1 MRYEI
6 LGPLRVV
13 DGPSITSL
21 SARKV
26 EVLLAAL
33 LVRADEVVSSE
44 DLVKEIWGTRAPRQ
58 AIATLH
64 VYVSQLRKFLR
75 RPDRTESPIVTA
87 RGGYVLRLGADEAD
101 ELDFHVFQDLVRQGS
116 AARRAGRTQEACEAY
131 EEGLDLW
138 RGPVLED
145 LRDGAIVNGF
155 VCWAEQSRLE
165 CVESF
170 VDAGLELGR
179 HREFVSFL
187 YARIEELPL
196 YEAFYR
202 QLMLALYRSG
212 CRADALSV
220 YQSARTVLGEELGLE
235 PSAAL
240 KRLHHAVLVDAPE
253 IEAA

>member
-6 LGPLRVV
+6 LCPLRVV
-13 DGPSITSL
+13 DGTTTASL
-21 SARKV
+21 SARKI

-44 DLVKEIWGTRAPRQ
+44 DLMKEIWGTRAPRQ
-58 AIATLH
+58 AIAALH

-75 RPDRTESPIVTA
+75 RPGRSESPIVTS
-87 RGGYVLRLGADEAD
+87 RSGYVLRLGTD
-101 ELDFHVFQDLVRQGS
+101 ELDFHIFQELVREGRS
-116 AARRAGRTQEACEAY
+116 AQRAGRIEEACEAY

-155 VCWAEQSRLE
+155 VCWAEQARLD
-165 CVESF
+165 CVEWF
-170 VDAGLELGR
+170 VDTGLELGR
-179 HREFVSFL
+179 HREFVSYL

-196 YEAFYR
+196 HEAFYR

-220 YQSARTVLGEELGLE
+220 YQSARTVLSEELGLE
-235 PSAAL
+235 PSIAL
-240 KRLHHAVLVDAPE
+240 RRLHHAVLVDAPE
-253 IEAA
+253 LEAVAV

>member
-6 LGPLRVV
+6 LRPLRVV
-13 DGPSITSL
+13 DGSSITSL
-21 SARKV
+21 GARKI

-33 LVRADEVVSSE
+33 LVRADQVVSSE
-44 DLVKEIWGTRAPRQ
+44 ELVKEIWGTRAPRQ
-58 AIATLH
+58 AIATLQ

-75 RPDRTESPIVTA
+75 RPGRPDSPIVTE
-87 RGGYVLRLGADEAD
+87 RSGYVLRLGTD
-101 ELDFHVFQDLVRQGS
+101 ELDFHIFQDLVRQGR
-116 AARRAGRTQEACEAY
+116 AAQRAGRTQEACEAY
-131 EEGLDLW
+131 EEGLGLR

-155 VCWAEQSRLE
+155 VCWAEQAWLE
-165 CVESF
+165 CVEAF
-170 VDAGLELGR
+170 VDTGLELGR

-196 YEAFYR
+196 HEAFYR
-202 QLMLALYRSG
+202 QLMLALHRSG

-220 YQSARTVLGEELGLE
+220 YQSARTVLGQELGLE

-240 KRLHHAVLVDAPE
+240 KRLHQAVLVDAPE
-253 IEAA
+253 LEAA

>member
-6 LGPLRVV
+6 LCPLRVV
-13 DGPSITSL
+13 DGSSITSL
-21 SARKV
+21 SARKI

-33 LVRADEVVSSE
+33 LVRVDEAVSSE
-44 DLVKEIWGTRAPRQ
+44 ELMKEIWGTRAPRQ

-64 VYVSQLRKFLR
+64 VYISQLRKFLR
-75 RPDRTESPIVTA
+75 RPGRAESPIVTA
-87 RGGYVLRLGADEAD
+87 RSGYVLRLGADE
-101 ELDFHVFQDLVRQGS
+101 LDFHVFQELVRQGR
-116 AARRAGRTQEACEAY
+116 AARRAGLTQDACEAY
-131 EEGLDLW
+131 EEGLGLW

-155 VCWAEQSRLE
+155 VCWAEQAWLE
-165 CVESF
+165 CVEAF

-196 YEAFYR
+196 HEAFYR

-220 YQSARTVLGEELGLE
+220 YQSARTVLSEELGLE
-235 PSAAL
+235 PSATL
-240 KRLHHAVLVDAPE
+240 KRLHQAVLVDAPE
-253 IEAA
+253 LEAA

>member
-1 MRYEI
+1 MPI
-6 LGPLRVV
+6 MVV
-13 DGPSITSL
+13 DGSSISTL
-21 SARKV
+21 SARKI

-44 DLVKEIWGTRAPRQ
+44 ELMKEIWGTRAPRQ
-58 AIATLH
+58 AIAALH

-75 RPDRTESPIVTA
+75 QNGRRDSPIKTA
-87 RGGYVLRLGADEAD
+87 RSGYVLRLETD
-101 ELDFHVFQDLVRQGS
+101 ELDFRDFLDLVREGRQ
-116 AARRAGRTQEACEAY
+116 AQRAGSTEEACEAY
-131 EEGLDLW
+131 EEGLGLW

-145 LRDGAIVNGF
+145 LRDGPIVNGF

-165 CVESF
+165 CVEWY

-179 HREFVSFL
+179 HRELVSYL
-187 YARIEELPL
+187 YAQLEELPL
-196 YEAFYR
+196 HEAFYR

-220 YQSARTVLGEELGLE
+220 YQSARIVLSDELGQE

-240 KRLHHAVLVDAPE
+240 RGLHHAVLVDAPE
-253 IEAA
+253 LELATV

>member
-13 DGPSITSL
+13 DGSSATSL
-21 SARKV
+21 SARKI

-33 LVRADEVVSSE
+33 LVRAGEPVSSE
-44 DLVKEIWGTRAPRQ
+44 DLMKEIWGNRAPRQ
-58 AIATLH
+58 TLAALH

-75 RPDRTESPIVTA
+75 RPGRTDGSIVTA
-87 RGGYVLRLGADEAD
+87 RGGYVLKLGADA
-101 ELDFHVFQDLVRQGS
+101 LDFGMFQDMV
-116 AARRAGRTQEACEAY
+116 RAGRAAQQAGRIHEACEEY
-131 EEGLDLW
+131 EEGLGLW

-155 VCWAEQSRLE
+155 VCWAERARLE
-165 CVESF
+165 CVERF
-170 VDAGLELGR
+170 VETGLELGR
-179 HREFVSFL
+179 HREFVSYL

-196 YEAFYR
+196 HESFYR
-202 QLMLALYRSG
+202 RLMLALYRSG

-220 YQSARTVLGEELGLE
+220 YQSARTVLSEELGLE

-253 IEAA
+253 LEAPR